1 MYVSRPLTC
10 ILLIYFLVQQAV
22 TLIYKKNRVEKLM
35 SDLIKI
41 ISDSHAI
48 VYSMDVLLDDT

>member
-1 MYVSRPLTC
+1 MNVSRPLTY